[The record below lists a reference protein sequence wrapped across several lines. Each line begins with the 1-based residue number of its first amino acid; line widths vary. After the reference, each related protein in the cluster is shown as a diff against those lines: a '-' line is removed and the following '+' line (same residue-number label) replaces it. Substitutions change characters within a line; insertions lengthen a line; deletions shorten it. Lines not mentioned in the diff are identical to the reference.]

1 MLSVLISW
9 MIILGISLILGY
21 GIIHYGYKANSAS
34 MEHLDIYV
42 ICGLMIV
49 NVYAEFFSL
58 FYKVGAKACLGLLI
72 IGIAMCL
79 YYHISTHGECWRIH
93 VSGMGWYIILCLG
106 SFNGCVCSQ
115 PVSFFMQHQELKI
128 CCLSESHQSAS
139 GWPVWQGTCQRYSVV
154 LPCI

>member
-93 VSGMGWYIILCLG
+93 VSGMGSGILYCAWEASMAVSAHSQSHFL
-106 SFNGCVCSQ
+106 CSIR
-115 PVSFFMQHQELKI
+115 S
-128 CCLSESHQSAS
+128 
-139 GWPVWQGTCQRYSVV
+139 
-154 LPCI
+154 